1 LAAVDAPTD
10 AKLAL
15 ERLTTAKQ
23 DATRRC
29 CPGFNPLA
37 RHDVQLFAGLMVRE
51 HCLRGFT
58 NREVREQLASSTH
71 LRRCGRDPRRQG
83 AKVSRILHR
92 VHAHGL
98 IAKIPRTRRWR
109 VTAYGRQVMG
119 TSLYLRYHH
128 FPNTYSKIATLIFF
142 LDCEQVT
149 EKESMRD
156 KQQPSGIKLMFSR
169 ESMMIRNDLKT
180 QMDSPIFDT
189 RRGLPLTPLAAALI
203 TLVGT
208 LRWLQTNH
216 RCRRLA
222 AR

>member
-1 LAAVDAPTD
+1 MVFTFDGEVIRFAAAEGYSAEVVNAVRQSYPM
-10 AKLAL
+10 
-15 ERLTTAKQ
+15 R
-23 DATRRC
+23 
-29 CPGFNPLA
+29 PG
-37 RHDVQLFAGLMVRE
+37 H
-51 HCLRGFT
+51 
-58 NREVREQLASSTH
+58 SSTA
-71 LRRCGRDPRRQG
+71 PRAVLTR
-83 AKVSRILHR
+83 AVSYIPDVKADREF
-92 VHAHGL
+92 GL
-98 IAKIPRTRRWR
+98 QNLADMAGFRSSLSVPMLCDREPIGAKIPRTRRWR

-156 KQQPSGIKLMFSR
+156 KQQPSRIKLMFSR